1 MDDQPDAGFPHR
13 LHFAPRNRSLRRQ
26 LLIWVLL
33 PQLVLWGAGGVATY
47 RLAVRY
53 VNQAA
58 DATLSQASRAL
69 ARRVKPMGSGL
80 LIDFPRAAQDILETD
95 PNDRLF
101 YTVSTPPGEFV
112 LGNSTI
118 PIPPTDMAPRLNEPY
133 FYDGEIPSPDASGQD
148 PAPPAIKVRIAALY
162 MPYGEPEGRQQWMLV
177 QVARGMAHRQDLFK
191 QILLDTLLPLSG
203 LIPLLTM
210 IVWVGTGAGLKP
222 LLRLRKEV
230 EGRSPAD
237 LAPLQVESA
246 PQEVRSLVQALN
258 DLLASVRQNVNAQK
272 RFIADAA
279 HQLRTPL
286 AGLKSQ
292 TALAMAATDDPLLL
306 ARLKLVDQS
315 AARGAHLIS
324 QLLMLARADPDAATP
339 SELAPLDVVPFVR
352 EIVAEYVPRALRA
365 GIDLGMG
372 DDSVGEGS
380 TGDDSSS
387 HDSSGHD
394 SSGHDSTGRGGAGDD
409 AVADRGA
416 AASGEPLRIDAHALL
431 LREAVA
437 NVIDNAIKYTGRGG
451 EITVRVVPDGADVL
465 VIVSDNGPG
474 IALDDRAR
482 VFERF
487 VRATDH
493 GEGCGLGLAI
503 VRDILTLHG
512 GAVTLQDARPRGL
525 QVELRLPR
533 RNG

>member
-1 MDDQPDAGFPHR
+1 MDDRPEAGILHR
-13 LHFAPRNRSLRRQ
+13 LGPRNRSLRRQ

-47 RLAVRY
+47 RLAVSY

-69 ARRVKPMGSGL
+69 ARRVKPIGSGL

-101 YTVSTPPGEFV
+101 YMVSTPPGQFV
-112 LGNSTI
+112 LGNNNI
-118 PIPPTDMAPRLNEPY
+118 PMPPREMAPRLNDPY
-133 FYDGEIPSPDASGQD
+133 FYDGEIASPDEAGVRG
-148 PAPPAIKVRIAALY
+148 PGPVVKVRIAALY
-162 MPYGEPEGRQQWMLV
+162 LTYGEPEGKQQWMLV
-177 QVARGMAHRQDLFK
+177 QVARGMAHREDLFK
-191 QILLDTLLPLSG
+191 SILVDTLLPLSA
-203 LIPLLTM
+203 LIPLMTM

-230 EGRSPAD
+230 EGCSPVD

-246 PQEVRSLVQALN
+246 PQEVRSLVRALN
-258 DLLASVRQNVNAQK
+258 ELLASVRQNVIAQK

-292 TALAMAATDDPLLL
+292 TALAMAATEDPALL

-324 QLLMLARADPDAATP
+324 QLLMLARADPDAAVANDM
-339 SELAPLDVVPFVR
+339 APLNVVAFVHDVV
-352 EIVAEYVPRALRA
+352 AECVPRALRA

-372 DDSVGEGS
+372 DDAEAAEE
-380 TGDDSSS
+380 
-387 HDSSGHD
+387 
-394 SSGHDSTGRGGAGDD
+394 GGA
-409 AVADRGA
+409 
-416 AASGEPLRIDAHALL
+416 PLQIRAHALL
-431 LREAVA
+431 LREALT
-437 NVIDNAIKYTGRGG
+437 NVIDNAIKYTGSGG
-451 EITVRVVPDGADVL
+451 EITVRVLREGGDVL
-465 VIVSDNGPG
+465 IIVSDNGPG
-474 IALDDRAR
+474 IAEADRGR

-493 GEGCGLGLAI
+493 GEGCGLGLPI
-503 VRDILTLHG
+503 VRDILAQHG
-512 GAVTLQDARPRGL
+512 GTVALQDAQPHGL
-525 QVELRLPR
+525 QVVLRLP
-533 RNG
+533 GL